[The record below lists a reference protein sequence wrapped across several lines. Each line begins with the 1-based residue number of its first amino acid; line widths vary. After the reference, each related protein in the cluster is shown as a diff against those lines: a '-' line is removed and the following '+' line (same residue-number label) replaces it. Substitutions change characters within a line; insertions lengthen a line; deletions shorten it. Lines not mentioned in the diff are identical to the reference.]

1 MIFGDRI
8 TNDQKKILSR
18 YMTEVP
24 VRLGSLA
31 AELGLEVR
39 SATLPHGKSGQ
50 VSPSQTAPAGFT
62 IRINRHESKERQ
74 RFTLAHEIAHFLLH
88 RDKLKN
94 GIMESVLY
102 RADGISNQEEIEAN
116 KLAAEMVMPFSAIE
130 SRMGNRRAHID
141 SEMVKEFA
149 REFRVSA
156 PAMEIRLGLR

>member
-1 MIFGDRI
+1 MIFGNRM
-8 TNDQKKILSR
+8 TDQQQAIIAR
-18 YMTEVP
+18 YITEVP
-24 VRLGSLA
+24 VRLGALA

-50 VSPSQTAPAGFT
+50 IAPSETAPSGFT
-62 IRINRHESKERQ
+62 VRINRHESKERQ

-88 RDKLKN
+88 RDKIKN

-102 RADGISNQEEIEAN
+102 RADGITNREEVEAN
-116 KLAAEMVMPFSAIE
+116 KLAAEMVMPAAEISKRIA
-130 SRMGNRRAHID
+130 NRKNKID
-141 SEMVKEFA
+141 EELVKEFA